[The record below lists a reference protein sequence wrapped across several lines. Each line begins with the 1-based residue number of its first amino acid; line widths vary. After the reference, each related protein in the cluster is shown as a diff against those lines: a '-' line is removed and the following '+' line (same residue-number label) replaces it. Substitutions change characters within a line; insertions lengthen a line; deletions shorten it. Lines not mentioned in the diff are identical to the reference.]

1 LREELWS
8 SLAAAGKV
16 VIADDVFLGA
26 FKLVVSGSDGTHE
39 SGSLAR
45 GARIVDSGAATA

>member
-1 LREELWS
+1 LREELRS
-8 SLAAAGKV
+8 SLAAVGEVA
-16 VIADDVFLGA
+16 IADDVFLGA
-26 FKLVVSGSDGTHE
+26 FKLVVFGSDGTRE